1 MDRRPL
7 LRPARRGGL
16 ALSVALLAAALPP
29 LAAQQPAPIQPP
41 TVDHVEIRRNSVFD
55 ADEASFF
62 LLRAVNA
69 LHVTTREYVIRR
81 ELLLRAGTPWD
92 SARAAE
98 SARNL
103 RRLGVFRSVRV
114 DSVRTDSGLVARV
127 ETRDGWSTRPDF
139 RFRST
144 GGELDYTLALIED
157 NLLGTASQA
166 SVVYRSNPDRTTT
179 VFGFRQPRLVAGRIG
194 LNARWDNRSDG
205 ERLAVLVNQ
214 PFFRLES
221 RNAWGLT
228 AESRDE
234 RILRFGDGLELPV
247 DSVFRR
253 YGLLRA
259 DLAHALRASTAGYLR
274 VGVAAQLRRDDV
286 LPGPPLQGRPGVEQT
301 TGAIGGWLEWRRAR
315 FDTVTGYNA
324 LSRTEDLD
332 LSDVVRV
339 GTWLAP
345 AGLGYDATGIG
356 PEFLVQTGARFGSG
370 FARAAVYGNGVFTS
384 AGLDSGSVQL
394 QGTVAWLP
402 GSRHLLVLHGTVGAL
417 ERPIPGS
424 EYDLGLGAGPRGF
437 RQHAFTGDRMIFTTA
452 EYRYAL
458 ARDFLKVAEVG
469 LAAFFDHGG
478 AWYDGQGARTGWD
491 AGIGLRLGAS
501 RAPDLEANRLD
512 LVYRSG
518 NDRESA
524 GWVFVVAKGFAFASG
539 LRGGQ

>member
-1 MDRRPL
+1 
-7 LRPARRGGL
+7 L
-16 ALSVALLAAALPP
+16 ALAAAAP
-29 LAAQQPAPIQPP
+29 LAAQQEASPA
-41 TVDHVEIRRNSVFD
+41 TVAHVEIRRQSVFD
-55 ADEASFF
+55 ADEVSFF

-69 LHVTTREYVIRR
+69 LHITTREYVVRR
-81 ELLLRAGTPWD
+81 ELLLCAGAPWD

-179 VFGFRQPRLVAGRIG
+179 VFGFRQPRLVAGKVG

-205 ERLAVLVNQ
+205 ERIAVLVNQ

-221 RNAWGLT
+221 RSAWGLT

-234 RILRFGDGLELPV
+234 RILRFGEGWQLAV

-253 YGLLRA
+253 YGLLRG
-259 DLAHALRASTAGYLR
+259 DVAHAFRAGTGGYLR
-274 VGVAAQLRRDDV
+274 AGLAAQLRRDDV
-286 LPGPPLQGRPGVEQT
+286 IPGPPMPGIVGTEAT
-301 TGAIGGWLEWRRAR
+301 TGAVGGWLEWRRAR
-315 FDTVTGYNA
+315 FDAITGYNA
-324 LSRTEDLD
+324 LSRTEDVD
-332 LSDVVRV
+332 LSDVVRL
-339 GTWLAP
+339 GAWLAP
-345 AGLGYDATGIG
+345 TGLGYERTGVG
-356 PEFLVQTGARFGSG
+356 PEFLVQAGRSFGRG
-370 FARAAVYGNGVFTS
+370 FAKAAIFGNGVFTA
-384 AGLDSGSVQL
+384 AGLDSGSVQV
-394 QGTVAWLP
+394 QGTVALMP
-402 GSRHLLVLHGTVGAL
+402 GSRHLLVLHGTAGAL

-437 RQHAFTGDRMIFTTA
+437 RLHAFTGDRMLFTTA

-458 ARDFLKVAEVG
+458 APDFLRVAEVG
-469 LAAFFDHGG
+469 LAAFVDYGG
-478 AWYDGQGARTGWD
+478 AWYDGRGARTGWD

-518 NDRESA
+518 NDREPA

>member
-179 VFGFRQPRLVAGRIG
+179 VFGFRQPRLVAGQIG